1 MLNIHPEMV
10 CFIIAKAYEFQSKEE
25 VVIPE
30 IPNSPSDDWA
40 LQVLADHIDDMTFQ
54 EVKTLIDDL
63 SLEQKAELEALMWLG
78 RGDYDLV
85 EWEEAVEA
93 AQDEMTDRTTEYL
106 LAHPFV
112 AEHLEEGLLHHGYNC
127 ER

>member
-1 MLNIHPEMV
+1 MV

-78 RGDYDLV
+78 RGDYDLD